1 MGPLVLLAL
10 VVGGCAAGS
19 APASSGQRFPPFV
32 YASATSLETYRIAVA
47 MPEVL
52 AVLPCYCGC
61 AKPSAGQAPHKN
73 LKECFITP
81 AGSFNEHAA
90 GCDLCG
96 KEALDA
102 ARWHKEGQSLR
113 EIRAATES
121 KYREYGEPTD
131 TPPPA

>member
-1 MGPLVLLAL
+1 LVLLAL
-10 VVGGCAAGS
+10 AVGGCAAGS
-19 APASSGQRFPPFV
+19 PASSGQKFPSFV
-32 YASATSLETYRIAVA
+32 YASAVSLEAYRIAVA

-61 AKPSAGQAPHKN
+61 AKPLAGQAPHKN
-73 LKECFITP
+73 LKECFIAP
-81 AGSFNEHAA
+81 DGSFNEHAA

-96 KEALDA
+96 KEAVDA
-102 ARWHKEGQSLR
+102 ARWRKEGQSLR
-113 EIRAATES
+113 EIRAAIDR